1 MTTPFNKRNWFN
13 LDHDHKTTLDMG
25 QLVPLPPI
33 EVMPGDTF
41 VMDQAFFSRLEAMI
55 APAYADISLFAYNF
69 FVPYRILCE
78 EKDWENFYT
87 GGEQGNSTL
96 VFPYM
101 TAPSGGYAVGSLA
114 DHLGI
119 KPGIGGF
126 KHSAMPFRAY
136 AKIYNEWFRN
146 QNFISEIA
154 LSTAMGAD
162 TTTNTTLMNKMWEK
176 DYFTGALPFTQRG
189 TEASIP
195 FNDAPVA
202 GNGMALG
209 LNDGVDNTGI
219 TRCNLNGTQY
229 LSAYNDLYGTN
240 VGTTA
245 TGGTIVRT
253 TSLGVTTDSTK
264 SGLVAKISSANPVTI
279 NALRWAFQV
288 QKFLETQAR
297 GGARMVET
305 VLSHFGV
312 RIPDARLQRSELIG
326 AARMK
331 VMISP
336 VEQTSSTD
344 ATTPQGNLAGRGT
357 LNQGM
362 RRVKHSFVEPG
373 LIMTLVSF
381 MPRTEYSQGLQRL
394 WFHQD
399 RYDFPWPVFSHTG
412 EQEVMKGELYL
423 TSSDTTN
430 REVFGYNDRYA
441 EHRHIPSSTSGL
453 MRPDQSLGFWTLA
466 RQFAS
471 MPQLNSNF
479 VTSDPSKRIFAVTLQ
494 NVPCITLFYKN
505 RCRALRPLPKYGYPG
520 LIDHM

>member
-55 APAYADISLFAYNF
+55 APAYADISLYVYNV

-78 EKDWENFYT
+78 EKDWEDFYT
-87 GGEQGNSTL
+87 GGENGNSTL

-101 TAPSGGYAVGSLA
+101 VAPSGGYAVGSLA

-119 KPGIGGF
+119 KPGIAGF
-126 KHSAMPFRAY
+126 RHSAMPFRAY
-136 AKIYNEWFRN
+136 AKIYNDWFRN
-146 QNFISEIA
+146 QNFVSELA
-154 LSTAMGAD
+154 MSTAMGLD
-162 TTTNTTLMNKMWEK
+162 STTNTTLQNKMWEK
-176 DYFTGALPFTQRG
+176 DYFTGALPWTQRG
-189 TEASIP
+189 SSAVVP
-195 FNDAPVA
+195 A
-202 GNGMALG
+202 GAVVGTGKSLG
-209 LNDGVDNTGI
+209 LTD
-219 TRCNLNGTQY
+219 
-229 LSAYNDLYGTN
+229 GTN
-240 VGTTA
+240 GFGLNSRAVSGYNGFAYVNGNAYGQDVGTSISGETPVFA
-245 TGGTIVRT
+245 PKAV
-253 TSLGVTTDSTK
+253 GVTTDPTK
-264 SGLVAKISSANPVTI
+264 SGMVTSPITI
-279 NALRWAFQV
+279 NTLRWAFQV

-312 RIPDARLQRSELIG
+312 RIPDARLQRSEMIG
-326 AARMK
+326 AAHMR

-344 ATTPQGNLAGRGT
+344 STSPQGNLAGRGV

-373 LIMTLVSF
+373 LVMTLVSF
-381 MPRTEYSQGLQRL
+381 MPRTEYSQGLHRL

-423 TSSDTTN
+423 TNSDTTN

-441 EHRHIPSSTSGL
+441 EYRHIPSSTSGL
-453 MRPDQSLGFWTLA
+453 MRPDQSLGYWTLA

-471 MPQLNSNF
+471 MPALNSNF
-479 VTSDPSKRIFAVTLQ
+479 VTADPSKRIFAVTLQ
-494 NVPCITLFYKN
+494 SVPCITLFYKN

>member
-55 APAYADISLFAYNF
+55 APAYADISLFVYNF

-119 KPGIGGF
+119 KPGVGGF

-136 AKIYNEWFRN
+136 AKIFNEWFRN
-146 QNFISEIA
+146 QNFVSELA

-162 TTTNTTLMNKMWEK
+162 TTTNTTLQNKMWEK
-176 DYFTGALPFTQRG
+176 DYFTGALPWTQRG
-189 TEASIP
+189 SVATIP
-195 FNDAPVA
+195 GGEVV

-209 LNDGVDNTGI
+209 LTDGTNLAGTYENT
-219 TRCNLNGTQY
+219 NN
-229 LSAYNDLYGTN
+229 AYSSSTNLYGAT
-240 VGTTA
+240 VGTTQ
-245 TGGTIVRT
+245 T
-253 TSLGVTTDSTK
+253 TSGVFASGKAIGVTTDPSK
-264 SGLVAKISSANPVTI
+264 SGLTTSPITI

-288 QKFLETQAR
+288 QKFLETQGR
-297 GGARMVET
+297 SGARMVET

-312 RIPDARLQRSELIG
+312 RIPDSRLQRSELIG
-326 AARMK
+326 AARMR

-362 RRVKHSFVEPG
+362 RRVKHSFCEPG

-381 MPRTEYSQGLQRL
+381 LPRTEYAQGLNRL
-394 WFHQD
+394 WFHED

-412 EQEVMKGELYL
+412 EQEVMKGELMI

-441 EHRHIPSSTSGL
+441 EYRHIPSTSSGL
-453 MRPDQSLGFWTLA
+453 MRPDQSLGFWTLT

-471 MPQLNSNF
+471 MPALNSNF

-494 NVPCITLFYKN
+494 SVPCITLFYKN

>member
-41 VMDQAFFSRLEAMI
+41 VMDQGFFSRLEAMI
-55 APAYADISLFAYNF
+55 APAYANISLFVYNV

-78 EKDWENFYT
+78 DKDWENFYT
-87 GGEQGNSTL
+87 GGEDGNSTL
-96 VFPYM
+96 TFPYM
-101 TAPSGGYAVGSLA
+101 VAPEGGYAVGSLA

-119 KPGIGGF
+119 KPGVGGF

-136 AKIYNEWFRN
+136 AKIYNDWFRN

-154 LSTAMGAD
+154 LSTAMGLD
-162 TTTNTTLMNKMWEK
+162 VTTNRDLKNRMWEK
-176 DYFTGALPFTQRG
+176 DYFTGALPWTQRG
-189 TEASIP
+189 PAAVIP
-195 FNDAPVA
+195 FDDAPVV
-202 GNGMALG
+202 GR
-209 LNDGVDNTGI
+209 DGYAISTCTIGSGQQTPVTGDV
-219 TRCNLNGTQY
+219 L
-229 LSAYNDLYGTN
+229 L
-240 VGTTA
+240 GTTSGGNYQSAAAAGTVAYVGLSTDPA
-245 TGGTIVRT
+245 T
-253 TSLGVTTDSTK
+253 
-264 SGLVAKISSANPVTI
+264 SGLKALVSSANPVTI
-279 NALRWAFQV
+279 NSLRWAFQV

-326 AARMK
+326 AARMR

-344 ATTPQGNLAGRGT
+344 ATSPQGNLAGRGT

-362 RRVKHSFVEPG
+362 RTVKHSFVEPG

-381 MPRTEYSQGLQRL
+381 LPRTDYAQGLHRL

-399 RYDFPWPVFSHTG
+399 RYDFPWPVFAHTG
-412 EQEVMKGELYL
+412 EQEVMKGELQI
-423 TSSDTTN
+423 TSDDATN
-430 REVFGYNDRYA
+430 REVWGYNDRYA
-441 EHRHIPSSTSGL
+441 EYRHIPSTVSGL
-453 MRPDQSLGFWTLA
+453 LRPDQSLGFWTLT
-466 RQFAS
+466 RQLDS
-471 MPQLNSNF
+471 TEEQPVQPLNADF
-479 VTSDPSKRIFAVTLQ
+479 VTADPSKRIFAVQ
-494 NVPCITLFYKN
+494 DMPSITLFYKN
-505 RCRALRPLPKYGYPG
+505 RCRALRPLPKYGFPG